1 MKPMKIFK
9 TALLISIMALMSTT
23 SFAAQRRHP
32 ARHHS
37 HYRPA
42 IVSVVA
48 RPTVISHV
56 SNRLNK
62 NDRLNM
68 ALKYLRNNKTLSIS
82 KYSKITGLTRA
93 TAEAELDAFAVSKT
107 NPIKLIF
114 NGKKKLYVIR

>member
-1 MKPMKIFK
+1 
-9 TALLISIMALMSTT
+9 
-23 SFAAQRRHP
+23 
-32 ARHHS
+32 
-37 HYRPA
+37 
-42 IVSVVA
+42 
-48 RPTVISHV
+48 
-56 SNRLNK
+56 
-62 NDRLNM
+62 M